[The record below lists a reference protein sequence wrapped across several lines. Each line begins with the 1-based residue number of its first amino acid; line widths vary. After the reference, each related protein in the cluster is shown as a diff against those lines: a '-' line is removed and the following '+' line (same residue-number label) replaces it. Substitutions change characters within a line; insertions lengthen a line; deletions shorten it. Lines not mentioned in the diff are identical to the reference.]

1 MKQYQ
6 KNTFFSAVNRIP
18 RYPEQ
23 ASDKDKD
30 RNDEIYTSGNT
41 PHLDHLHVGRMSG
54 YFDLKLQA
62 HTPLIIGKQT
72 EQGKKRVIEVQ
83 KIERKPF
90 ISPSMIKGLLSS
102 TYERV
107 TSSRFRIF
115 DTLPTARHLSIAQEN
130 AARDTHIHHT
140 KSPSPPRFNQHKV
153 TMRHPLPK
161 GSSALLAKRK
171 LPEQHYA
178 DD

>member
-90 ISPSMIKGLLSS
+90 VYLAARTSESHHHAFASS
-102 TYERV
+102 TR
-107 TSSRFRIF
+107 
-115 DTLPTARHLSIAQEN
+115 LPTARHLSIAQEN